1 MSSVNKL
8 VLFKKLFQQLGVLLS
23 PSTVL
28 AVGQGTEDSHHHA
41 CKAAQAIL
49 ESLGNDC
56 AVEQEE
62 FVEVDGTL
70 TPTFL
75 NLVAQHS
82 CEMVNINGDFIELGF
97 VLSALHEYQ
106 HRYND
111 DEDDLLLNSNHKSY
125 LEELVEDVAFDL
137 CQAYPTNEVTYAI
150 KSTIAKHQRFVDG
163 KPIAPFVVGL
173 CELQTIIKKWLGKYA
188 SLVIGVEYL

>member
-8 VLFKKLFQQLGVLLS
+8 VLFKKLFQQLNVLLS
-23 PSTVL
+23 PPTIL

-41 CKAAQAIL
+41 CKAAQAIC
-49 ESLGNDC
+49 ESLENDC
-56 AVEQEE
+56 SVEQEE

-70 TPTFL
+70 TATFL
-75 NLVAQHS
+75 NLVAQRS
-82 CEMVNINGDFIELGF
+82 SEMVNVNGKFLELGF

-106 HRYND
+106 HRYHED
-111 DEDDLLLNSNHKSY
+111 DEPLLNIDNKSY
-125 LEELVEDVAFDL
+125 LEVVVEDVAFDL
-137 CQAYPTNEVTYAI
+137 CQAYPIDEVTYAI
-150 KSTIAKHQRFVDG
+150 KSTIAKHQRYVDG
-163 KPIAPFVVGL
+163 KPIAPLIVEL

>member
-1 MSSVNKL
+1 MSSVNRL

-23 PSTVL
+23 PPTVL
-28 AVGQGTEDSHHHA
+28 VVDQGTEDSHHHA
-41 CKAAQAIL
+41 SKAIYAIL
-49 ESLGNDC
+49 ESLKNDC

-70 TPTFL
+70 TATFL

-111 DEDDLLLNSNHKSY
+111 EDDLLLNSNNKSY
-125 LEELVEDVAFDL
+125 LEEFVADVAFDL
-137 CQAYPTNEVTYAI
+137 CKAYPNNEITYAI
-150 KSTIAKHQRFVDG
+150 KTAIAKHQRFVDG

>member
-1 MSSVNKL
+1 MSSINRL

-23 PSTVL
+23 PATVL
-28 AVGQGTEDSHHHA
+28 TVGQGTEDSHRHA
-41 CKAAQAIL
+41 SNAIRSIL
-49 ESLGNDC
+49 DALNNDC
-56 AVEQEE
+56 SVEQEE

-106 HRYND
+106 HRYHED
-111 DEDDLLLNSNHKSY
+111 DEPLLNIDNKSY
-125 LEELVEDVAFDL
+125 LEVVVEDVAFDL

-173 CELQTIIKKWLGKYA
+173 CELQTIIKTWLGKYA
-188 SLVIGVEYL
+188 SLVIGMEYL

>member
-28 AVGQGTEDSHHHA
+28 VVGQGTEDSHHHA

-56 AVEQEE
+56 AVEQGE

-82 CEMVNINGDFIELGF
+82 CEMVNVNGDFIELGF

-111 DEDDLLLNSNHKSY
+111 EDDLLLNSNNKSY
-125 LEELVEDVAFDL
+125 LEEFVADVAFDL
-137 CQAYPTNEVTYAI
+137 CKAYPNNEVTYAI
-150 KSTIAKHQRFVDG
+150 KSTIAKHQRYVDG
-163 KPIAPFVVGL
+163 KPIAPLIVEL

>member
-8 VLFKKLFQQLGVLLS
+8 VLFKKLFQQLGVLLN

-28 AVGQGTEDSHHHA
+28 VVDQGTEDSHRHA
-41 CKAAQAIL
+41 CAAAKAIL
-49 ESLGNDC
+49 ESLKNDC
-56 AVEQEE
+56 AVEQGE

-82 CEMVNINGDFIELGF
+82 CEMVNVNGDFIELGF

-111 DEDDLLLNSNHKSY
+111 EDDLLLNSNNKSY

-137 CQAYPTNEVTYAI
+137 CKAYPNNEVTYAI
-150 KSTIAKHQRFVDG
+150 KSIIAKHQRFVDG

>member
-1 MSSVNKL
+1 MSSINRL

-23 PSTVL
+23 PTTVL
-28 AVGQGTEDSHHHA
+28 VVGQGTEDSPCHA
-41 CKAAQAIL
+41 SNAICAIL
-49 ESLGNDC
+49 ESLKNDC
-56 AVEQEE
+56 AVEQGA

-111 DEDDLLLNSNHKSY
+111 EDDLLLNSNNKSY
-125 LEELVEDVAFDL
+125 LEEFVADVAFDL
-137 CQAYPTNEVTYAI
+137 CKAYPNNEVTYAI
-150 KSTIAKHQRFVDG
+150 KSTIAKHQQFVDG

>member
-28 AVGQGTEDSHHHA
+28 VVGQGTEDSPPHA
-41 CKAAQAIL
+41 SKAICAIL
-49 ESLGNDC
+49 ESLENDC
-56 AVEQEE
+56 AVEQGA

-111 DEDDLLLNSNHKSY
+111 EDDLLLNSNNKSY

-137 CQAYPTNEVTYAI
+137 CRAYPTNEVTYAI
-150 KSTIAKHQRFVDG
+150 KSIIAKHQRFVDG

>member
-1 MSSVNKL
+1 MSSINRL

-23 PSTVL
+23 PATVL
-28 AVGQGTEDSHHHA
+28 AVCQGTEDSHRHTSN
-41 CKAAQAIL
+41 AIRSIL
-49 ESLGNDC
+49 DTLNNDC
-56 AVEQEE
+56 SVEQEE

-82 CEMVNINGDFIELGF
+82 CEMVNINGEFLELGF

-106 HRYND
+106 YRYHED
-111 DEDDLLLNSNHKSY
+111 DEPLLNIDNKSY
-125 LEELVEDVAFDL
+125 LEVVVEDVAFEL
-137 CQAYPTNEVTYAI
+137 CQAYPINEVTYAI
-150 KSTIAKHQRFVDG
+150 KSAIAKHQRFVDG

>member
-1 MSSVNKL
+1 MSSINRL
-8 VLFKKLFQQLGVLLS
+8 VLFKKLFQQLGVLLT
-23 PSTVL
+23 PATVL
-28 AVGQGTEDSHHHA
+28 AVGQGTEDSHRHA

-49 ESLGNDC
+49 ESLNNDC
-56 AVEQEE
+56 SVEHGE

-111 DEDDLLLNSNHKSY
+111 EDDLLLNSNNKSY
-125 LEELVEDVAFDL
+125 LEEFVADVAFDL
-137 CQAYPTNEVTYAI
+137 CKAYPNNEVTYAI

>member
-1 MSSVNKL
+1 MSSINRL
-8 VLFKKLFQQLGVLLS
+8 VLFKKLFQQLGVLLT
-23 PSTVL
+23 PAPVL

-41 CKAAQAIL
+41 CTAAQAIL
-49 ESLGNDC
+49 ESLGDDC
-56 AVEQEE
+56 AVELGE
-62 FVEVDGTL
+62 FVEVDGML

-82 CEMVNINGDFIELGF
+82 CEMVNVNGDFLELGF

-106 HRYND
+106 YRYN
-111 DEDDLLLNSNHKSY
+111 DEDDLLLNSNNKSY
-125 LEELVEDVAFDL
+125 LEEFVADVAFDL
-137 CQAYPTNEVTYAI
+137 CEAYPINEVTYAI
-150 KSTIAKHQRFVDG
+150 KSAIAKHRQYADG
-163 KPIAPFVVGL
+163 KPIAPFVIGL